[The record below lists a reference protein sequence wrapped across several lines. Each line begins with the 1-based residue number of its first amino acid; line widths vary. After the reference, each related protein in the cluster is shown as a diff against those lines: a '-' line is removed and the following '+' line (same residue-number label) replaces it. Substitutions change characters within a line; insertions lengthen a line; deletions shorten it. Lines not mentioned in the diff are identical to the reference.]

1 MDGPSH
7 LVPPTVSARARPLE
21 WSKSVWRRIL
31 PSGAFGPRG
40 FLLFLLGLVWIGP
53 AWWDLRFLWAMAL
66 WDVMALV
73 SWGWDF
79 EQLPP
84 PGDIELRR
92 MWSAA
97 AAFGT
102 GSSVEIGLRNHG
114 KISITAVVL
123 DDVPTQFRSEP
134 PELELRAAAGEMGSA
149 RYTILPVERGDARLG
164 RVFVKYQSLF
174 RIAERWAEADLSQ
187 IVRVYPN
194 LEEARRQTIYLI
206 RSRQVQLEKRLK
218 RQRGQGRDFES
229 LRDYRPGDPLRD
241 ICWTASARRSRL
253 VSKIYQVERSQVVW
267 LVLDAGRL
275 LRARVKGPSK
285 LDYAVNAALALAQ
298 VALYSGDRVGLLAY
312 GRKLQQQIPAG
323 RGPLHLRALVE
334 SLAQVQSEPYE
345 ANHARAA
352 ETLLTTQ
359 SRRSLIVWLT
369 DLAETPATPEVI
381 ESAMQMTSR
390 HLVLFGVIKQPELAE
405 LAARSPETAREMYHH
420 VAAQEMLDRRELLL
434 RQLQQQGALAME
446 FDPAHFTPLLVNHY
460 LEIKERSLL

>member
-164 RVFVKYQSLF
+164 RVFVKYQSLL

>member
-1 MDGPSH
+1 MKDASH
-7 LVPPTVSARARPLE
+7 LVPPTVSARCRVLDS
-21 WSKSVWRRIL
+21 SKSIWRRIF

-40 FLLFLLGLVWIGP
+40 FLIFLLGLVWIGP
-53 AWWDLRFLWAMAL
+53 AWWDVRFLWGMAL
-66 WDVMALV
+66 WDVMAVGLWV
-73 SWGWDF
+73 WYF
-79 EQLPP
+79 AQLPA
-84 PGDIELRR
+84 PGEVELVRV
-92 MWSAA
+92 WTAV

-102 GSSVEIGLRNHG
+102 GSSIELELLNHG
-114 KISITAVVL
+114 RIPITAIAV
-123 DDVPTQFRSEP
+123 DDVPTRFRSEP
-134 PELELRAAAGEMGSA
+134 PELELRAAPGEIGRG
-149 RYTILPVERGDARLG
+149 RYAIFPIERGDARLG
-164 RVFVKYQSLF
+164 RVYVKYQSVF

-187 IVRVYPN
+187 TVRVYPN

-229 LRDYRPGDPLRD
+229 LRDYRPGDPQRD

-253 VSKIYQVERSQVVW
+253 VSKIYQVERSQVIW

-275 LRARVKGPSK
+275 LRARVNGPSK

-298 VALYSGDRVGLLAY
+298 VAIYSGDRVGLLAY
-312 GRKLQQQIPAG
+312 GRKTQQQIPAG

-334 SLAQVQSEPYE
+334 SLAQVQTEPYE
-345 ANHARAA
+345 ANHMRAA

-359 SRRSLIVWLT
+359 SRRCLIVWLT
-369 DLAETPATPEVI
+369 DLAETPAMPEVI

-405 LAARSPETAREMYHH
+405 LAGRSPETAREMYHH

-434 RQLQQQGALAME
+434 RRLQQQGALAME
-446 FDPAHFTPLLVNHY
+446 FDPRHFTPMLVNRY
-460 LEIKERSLL
+460 LEIKEQSLL

>member
-1 MDGPSH
+1 MDGPNH
-7 LVPPTVSARARPLE
+7 LVPPTVSARARPLDR
-21 WSKSVWRRIL
+21 SKSVWRRIL

-53 AWWDLRFLWAMAL
+53 AWWDLRFLGAMAL

-73 SWGWDF
+73 FWAWDF

-84 PGDIELRR
+84 PGNIELQR
-92 MWSAA
+92 MWTAA

-114 KISITAVVL
+114 KISITAVML
-123 DDVPTQFRSEP
+123 DDVPTQFRAEP
-134 PELELRAAAGEMGSA
+134 PELELRAAAGEMGTA
-149 RYTILPVERGDARLG
+149 RYAIFPVERGDARLG

-187 IVRVYPN
+187 IVRVYPS

-206 RSRQVQLEKRLK
+206 RSRQVQVEKRLK

-229 LRDYRPGDPLRD
+229 LRDYRPGDPLQD

-298 VALYSGDRVGLLAY
+298 VALHSGDRVGLLAY
-312 GRKLQQQIPAG
+312 GRKPQQQIPAG

-334 SLAQVQSEPYE
+334 SLAQVQTEPYE
-345 ANHARAA
+345 ANHVRAA

-381 ESAMQMTSR
+381 ESAMQMTPR

-446 FDPAHFTPLLVNHY
+446 FDPAHFTPALVNHY

>member
-369 DLAETPATPEVI
+369 DLAETPATPDVI

>member
-1 MDGPSH
+1 MKDPSH
-7 LVPPTVSARARPLE
+7 LVPPTVSARARPLDR
-21 WSKSVWRRIL
+21 SKSVWRKIL

-40 FLLFLLGLVWIGP
+40 FLLFILGLVWIGP
-53 AWWDLRFLWAMAL
+53 AWWDMRFLWAMAVWDAMAVLL
-66 WDVMALV
+66 WV
-73 SWGWDF
+73 WDF
-79 EQLPP
+79 VQLPA

-92 MWSAA
+92 IWTAA

-102 GSSVEIGLRNHG
+102 GSSVEVGLVNHG
-114 KISITAVVL
+114 KIPITAVAV
-123 DDVPTQFRSEP
+123 DDVPAQFRSEP
-134 PELELRAAAGEMGSA
+134 PELELRATARGGGAA
-149 RYTILPVERGDARLG
+149 RYAIFPAERGDARLG
-164 RVFVKYQSLF
+164 RVFVKYQSIF
-174 RIAERWAEADLSQ
+174 RIAERWAEADLAQ
-187 IVRVYPN
+187 VVRVYPN
-194 LEEARRQTIYLI
+194 LEEARRQTIYLM
-206 RSRQVQLEKRLK
+206 RTRQVQLERRLK

-229 LRDYRPGDPLRD
+229 LRDYRPGDPWRD

-253 VSKIYQVERSQVVW
+253 VSKIYQVERSQVIW

-312 GRKLQQQIPAG
+312 GRKPQQQIPAG

-334 SLAQVQSEPYE
+334 SLAQVQTEPYE
-345 ANHARAA
+345 ANHVRAA
-352 ETLLTTQ
+352 QTLLTTQ

-405 LAARSPETAREMYHH
+405 LAGRSPETAREMYHH

-434 RQLQQQGALAME
+434 RRLQQQGAMAME
-446 FDPAHFTPLLVNHY
+446 FDPAHFTPMLVNRY